1 MKKITRIAALLAA
14 GALLFGAFGCSSG
27 GDGDGDDPSR
37 GTTPVSYT
45 LKAGTPGFDSGSL
58 EVSGMD
64 TTDDTGDDT
73 FEMTLKPIGKDAVTV
88 TGTWE
93 LTTEDSFVCKSDANV
108 TIDDIT
114 VNAGESV
121 PGTLNEDDSITLT
134 VAEGKSLVF
143 VKDEDS
149 GGTPP
154 EAGEGDSYDFADLTA
169 ADITALQLE
178 SGKTL
183 GQAALINNLNAKVL
197 NSKVTIKQ
205 DQAKFKLK
213 GKGDDP
219 IAVAFGTDAAGRT
232 ASDAMPALTAGS
244 ALELKRYISYP
255 TTSGKKIQVKIEC
268 GEGMTNDIAD
278 GSYLVLTSASNKVL
292 VSKAISKSD
301 TSVTLD
307 AFNSEDSFNLGVLRG
322 SQSGTFYVG
331 KVTITEISG
340 GDSSNNGSETPGGT
354 PGEDGGD
361 EEGDDNNSGTVTPGT
376 PGSGDGEDGGE
387 DKEPGEVTPPE
398 EEPSEELVKVILF
411 NYANTNASLTDTTI
425 EGADSDFVTIS
436 DVTFELENDTNNI
449 GWGTEPAVASVD
461 SKLSTA
467 AGTTTKIGYRG
478 ATGTG
483 TESAKYGEGV
493 SIAKV
498 KFTVT
503 PKSSVTLKGLKG
515 YLRYASTQN
524 YKGKVTIGGHTY
536 TSEAADSSSK
546 VVVLSDDINDISA
559 TSDPFDVVIQFVSSK
574 SDGASVKGGQNIDVF
589 NVELAFA
596 AEE

>member
-27 GDGDGDDPSR
+27 GDGDETPS

-45 LKAGTPGFDSGSL
+45 LKAGTPNFDNGSL

-64 TTDDTGDDT
+64 TTEDTGDDT
-73 FEMTLKPIGKDAVTV
+73 FKMTLKPTGKDAVTV

-93 LTTEDSFVCKSDANV
+93 LTTENSFVCKPTEDVEINGINV
-108 TIDDIT
+108 TKAT
-114 VNAGESV
+114 GAT
-121 PGTLNEDDSITLT
+121 GTLNDDDSITLT
-134 VAEGKSLVF
+134 VEGVSLVF
-143 VKDEDS
+143 VKNEDS

-154 EAGEGDSYDFADLTA
+154 AAGEGDSYDFAELTA

-197 NSKVTIKQ
+197 DSKVTIKQ
-205 DQAKFKLK
+205 DQAKLKLK
-213 GKGDDP
+213 GNGDDP
-219 IAVAFGTDAAGRT
+219 IAVVFGTDSAART
-232 ASDAMPALTAGS
+232 DSDAMPALTAGS
-244 ALELKRYISYP
+244 ALTLKRYISYP
-255 TTSGKKIQVKIEC
+255 TTSGKKIQVKVEC
-268 GEGMTNDIAD
+268 GEGMTNDIRA
-278 GSYLVLTSASNKVL
+278 GSYLVLTSADNKVL
-292 VSKAISKSD
+292 VSKAISASD

-307 AFNSEDSFNLGVLRG
+307 AFDSEDSFNLGILRG
-322 SQSGTFYVG
+322 TEQKGNFYVG
-331 KVTITEISG
+331 KVTITETSG

-354 PGEDGGD
+354 PGEDGG

-376 PGSGDGEDGGE
+376 PGSGEGEGE
-387 DKEPGEVTPPE
+387 ETPDNPGD
-398 EEPSEELVKVILF
+398 EEPAEDLPTVILF
-411 NYANTNASLTDTTI
+411 NYANTSASLTDVTI
-425 EGADSDFVTIS
+425 ENADSDFVTIS

-449 GWGTEPAVASVD
+449 GWGTEPAVADVD
-461 SKLSTA
+461 QKLATA
-467 AGTTTKIGYRG
+467 AGTTTKIGYG
-478 ATGTG
+478 GKTAASG
-483 TESAKYGEGV
+483 TESTKYNEGV

-515 YLRYASTQN
+515 YLRYASTEN
-524 YKGKVTIGGHTY
+524 YKGKVTIGSHTY
-536 TSEAADSSSK
+536 TSEAADSNK
-546 VVVLSDDINDISA
+546 VVVLSDDISDISA

-574 SDGASVKGGQNIDVF
+574 SSGASVKANQAIAVF
-589 NVELAFA
+589 DVELAFA